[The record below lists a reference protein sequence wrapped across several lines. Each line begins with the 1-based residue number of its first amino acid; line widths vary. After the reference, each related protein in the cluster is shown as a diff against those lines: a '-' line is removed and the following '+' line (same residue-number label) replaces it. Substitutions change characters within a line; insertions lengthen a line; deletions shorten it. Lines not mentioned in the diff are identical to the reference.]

1 MHDRYL
7 TVGSSLK
14 LSTAEAYHWFQ
25 TVSSFNQQ
33 LLHSLRIE
41 QRAAIVLTAGFVGRI
56 VFYNIDAR
64 TPQEAWPLKPAS
76 ASDLNWL
83 TMSDGKKEIWKL
95 SQPLKEDLVYQ
106 VLAPSHTN
114 SLLPTLPT
122 ETMFEVLPPE
132 LISFCNLDT
141 ASTSNNS
148 PYYTVA
154 SGLAQVLNIE
164 GPEITIIL
172 RFLSFISNM
181 QPSFKEPLKAKEPR
195 ALLLLAYWFAVI
207 CKIDVWWLSRRAILE
222 GQATCLYLEREI
234 GYDINIQTLL
244 RFPKTTFSSLA
255 SQIGRQELTEG
266 PVRRFSSLRLLTLR
280 TKPNLHTG
288 LASRLVLIWATSLLE
303 SKDIFFKKINKR
315 NK

>member
-1 MHDRYL
+1 M
-7 TVGSSLK
+7 
-14 LSTAEAYHWFQ
+14 
-25 TVSSFNQQ
+25 
-33 LLHSLRIE
+33 I
-41 QRAAIVLTAGFVGRI
+41 
-56 VFYNIDAR
+56 
-64 TPQEAWPLKPAS
+64 
-76 ASDLNWL
+76 
-83 TMSDGKKEIWKL
+83 DGKKEIWKL

-122 ETMFEVLPPE
+122 ETIFKGLGPE

-141 ASTSNNS
+141 ASTSNNC

-154 SGLAQVLNIE
+154 SGLAQALIIE
-164 GPEITIIL
+164 GPQITIIL
-172 RFLSFISNM
+172 SFLSFISNI
-181 QPSFKEPLKAKEPR
+181 QPSFKELLKAKEPR

-207 CKIDVWWLSRRAILE
+207 CKIDIWWLSRRAIRE
-222 GQATCLYLEREI
+222 GQATCLYLETEL

-280 TKPNLHTG
+280 TKLNLHTG
-288 LASRLVLIWATSLLE
+288 LASRLVLILATRLLE
-303 SKDIFFKKINKR
+303 SKDSGHRLPRVFFGQRRPCEALVAQNIGRGEELILRLYILYERKTR
-315 NK
+315 NASGYSIGILHITVHNGFQYVQPPKSSAC